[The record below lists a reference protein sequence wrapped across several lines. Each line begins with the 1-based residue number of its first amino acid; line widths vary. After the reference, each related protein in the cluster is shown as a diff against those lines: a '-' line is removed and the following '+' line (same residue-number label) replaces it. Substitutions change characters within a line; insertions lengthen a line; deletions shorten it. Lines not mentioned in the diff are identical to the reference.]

1 MSENL
6 TTQNSTSNNA
16 GLQVETFYYDNKTVK
31 MFAYASLLWGVVG
44 MLAGLWIAIALAWP
58 EINLGLKATTFG
70 RMRPVHTNAVI
81 FAFVG
86 NVIYCGVYYSLQ
98 RLCKTRMWSD
108 TLSKIHFWGWQLI
121 ILFGALS
128 LWMGYTQGKEYA
140 ELEWPLDIA
149 ITLIWIAFGAN
160 MLGTIIKRRE
170 AHLYVAIWFYIG
182 TWVAVAMLHIVN
194 SIALPTSFMH
204 SYSWYAG
211 VQDAL
216 VQWWYGHNAVAFFLT
231 TPFLGLMYYFIPK
244 AANRPV
250 YSYRWSIVHFWALIF
265 IYIWA
270 GPHHL
275 LYTSLPGW
283 AQSLGTVFSV
293 MLIAP
298 SWGGMLNGL
307 LTLRGAWDRVR
318 EDPILKFFVVALT
331 SYGMATFEGPML
343 SLKTVNAISHYTDW
357 TIAHVHVGALG
368 WNGFLAFGIMYWL
381 IPRLFGT
388 QLYSRKLANRHFWLG
403 TIGILFYVIPMYWA
417 SLVQSSMWKTF
428 TEEGN
433 LKYQF
438 MESVTTIVP
447 MYALRAVGGALY
459 LISVFIMLYN
469 LYKTVQQGK
478 FISEEKA
485 EAPPLPKVMPRVGKQ
500 HWHNYIERRPV
511 QMVILS
517 LIAVAIGGIIEMVP
531 TFLVK
536 SNIPTIEAVKPYTA
550 LELHGRMIYVRE
562 GCYTC
567 HSQMVR
573 PFRDEVKRYGDYSKA
588 GEFVY
593 DHPYQWGSKRTG
605 PDLARLADKYPNS
618 WHYNHMLDP
627 ESTSPGS
634 IMPPYPWLY
643 TDRIDKTRTYD
654 MIKAMKRLG
663 VPYEEGYENIA
674 NKDLD
679 KQAKAIQ
686 EDLAKSKIDVDAND
700 EIVALI
706 AYLQRLG
713 KDVKGVENLPIQ

>member
-1 MSENL
+1 MSELL
-6 TTQNSTSNNA
+6 TNNSINA
-16 GLQVETFYYDNKTVK
+16 SSPGIEVETFYYDNKSVK
-31 MFAYASLLWGVVG
+31 LFAYASLFWGVIG

-58 EINLGLKATTFG
+58 DMNLGLKATTFG

-98 RLCKTRMWSD
+98 RLCKARMWSD
-108 TLSKIHFWGWQLI
+108 VLSKIHFWGWQLI
-121 ILFGALS
+121 ILAGALS

-149 ITLIWIAFGAN
+149 ITLIWVVFGAN
-160 MLGTIIKRRE
+160 MLGTILRRRE

-194 SIALPTSFMH
+194 SLAIPTSAMH

-231 TPFLGLMYYFIPK
+231 TPFLGLMYYFVPK

-250 YSYRWSIVHFWALIF
+250 YSYRWSIIHFWALIF

-275 LYTSLPGW
+275 LYTALPGW
-283 AQSLGTVFSV
+283 AQSLGTVFSI

-307 LTLRGAWDRVR
+307 LTLRGAWDKVR
-318 EDPILKFFVVALT
+318 EEPILKFFVVALT
-331 SYGMATFEGPML
+331 AYGMATFEGPML
-343 SLKTVNAISHYTDW
+343 SIKAVNAISHYTDW

-368 WNGFLAFGIMYWL
+368 WNGFLAFGILYWL
-381 IPRLFGT
+381 IPRMFNT
-388 QLYSRKLANRHFWLG
+388 DLYSKKLANRHFWLG
-403 TIGILFYVIPMYWA
+403 TIGILFYVIPLYWA
-417 SLVQSSMWKTF
+417 ALVQSSMWKTF

-459 LISVFIMLYN
+459 IISMLMMIYN
-469 LYKTVQQGK
+469 LYRTVKKGH
-478 FISEEKA
+478 FTASEKA
-485 EAPPLPKVMPRVGKQ
+485 QAPPLPKKVPVTGKV
-500 HWHNYIERRPV
+500 HWHNWIERRPV
-511 QMVILS
+511 QMLILS

-536 SNIPTIEAVKPYTA
+536 SNIPTISTVKPYTA
-550 LELHGRMIYVRE
+550 LELHGRNIYIRE

-593 DHPYQWGSKRTG
+593 DHPFQWGSKRTG
-605 PDLARLADKYPNS
+605 PDLARLSEKYPDS

-634 IMPPYPWLY
+634 IMPAYPWLF
-643 TDRIDKTRTYD
+643 TDRIDKTKTYD

-663 VPYEEGYENIA
+663 VPYEEGYENTA
-674 NKDLD
+674 NKDLEQ
-679 KQAKAIQ
+679 QANDIR
-686 EDLAKSKIDVDAND
+686 DNLAASKIDVDAND

-713 KDVKGVENLPIQ
+713 KDIKSAEHLPVQ